1 LKKGLPAMRYSTW
14 SLMVLFCSLLVFAPP
29 AGAVDGVVLIH
40 QGTSVNGLPGCP
52 HAGFPILICHSGS
65 YRLAA
70 NLDVAA
76 VNTDAIDITT
86 DNVTLDLNGFTISGP
101 SVCTGP
107 PVQCTNVGTSKGI
120 LSQFRGTTVRNGTVR
135 GFGTG
140 LILGSMAVADSV
152 RAESNSDVNFGGIL
166 VGDGLVIH
174 CTANLNAGSGILGG
188 SVVSFNSATANGAF
202 GIFGGATVSNN
213 TVSFNGLDGIHDAFT
228 MLFNT
233 SWSNVGA
240 GITTGFVDAGYM
252 GNVVLSNQGGTISG
266 GHSLGHNLCDGVAC

>member
-1 LKKGLPAMRYSTW
+1 
-14 SLMVLFCSLLVFAPP
+14 MVLFCSLLVFAPP

-70 NLDVAA
+70 NLNVSA

-101 SVCTGP
+101 AVCVGP
-107 PVQCTNVGTSKGI
+107 PVQCTNVGTGKGV

-152 RAESNSDVNFGGIL
+152 RAESNSDANFGGIL

-174 CTANLNAGSGILGG
+174 CTANLNAGSGIIGG
-188 SVVSFNSATANGAF
+188 TVVSFNSATSNGTF
-202 GIFGGATVSNN
+202 GILGGATVSNN

-233 SWSNVGA
+233 SWDNLGA
-240 GITTGFVDAGYM
+240 GITTGFVEAGYM
-252 GNVVLSNQGGTISG
+252 GNVVLGNQGGTISG
-266 GHSLGHNLCDGVAC
+266 GQSLGHNLCNGVAC

>member
-1 LKKGLPAMRYSTW
+1 MRYSTW
-14 SLMVLFCSLLVFAPP
+14 SLILLFSSLVAFAPP
-29 AGAVDGVVLIH
+29 AAAVDGVVLIH
-40 QGTSVNGLPGCP
+40 QATSVNGLPGCP
-52 HAGFPILICHSGS
+52 HAGFPILICRSGS
-65 YRLAA
+65 YRLAG
-70 NLDVAA
+70 NLNVAA
-76 VNTDAIDITT
+76 VNTDAIDITA

-101 SVCTGP
+101 SVCNGP
-107 PVQCTNVGTSKGI
+107 PVQCTNVGTGKGI
-120 LSQFRGTTVRNGTVR
+120 LSQFRGTTVRNGTAR

-140 LILGSMAVADSV
+140 VLLGSAAVADSV
-152 RAESNSDVNFGGIL
+152 RAESNSDVNSAGIS

-174 CTANLNAGSGILGG
+174 CTANLNAGSGIFGG
-188 SVVSFNSATANGAF
+188 TVTSFNSATANGAF

-233 SWSNVGA
+233 SWSNVGS
-240 GITTGFVDAGYM
+240 GITTGFVDAGYL